1 MVSATEQVAKYSC
14 TGKVKTI
21 DFDFDMDRERNPTI
35 AGETP
40 FKLPFGV
47 RVTGRRTPG
56 DTPRYTKNDLAFFNS
71 SASYA
76 GGLASADEGNVIV
89 ISETLDKSP
98 PSLSSNKEG
107 M

>member
-1 MVSATEQVAKYSC
+1 MVSSTEQVAKYSC

-21 DFDFDMDRERNPTI
+21 DFDFDIDRERKPTI

-71 SASYA
+71 SSLYA
-76 GGLASADEGNVIV
+76 GADEGNVIV

-98 PSLSSNKEG
+98 PALSSNKEG
-107 M
+107 MY